1 MSNLR
6 ISTNSATPLASAV
19 EADYTISHLFL
30 DELANQTVPITIFF
44 DPQGQNVPEAQ
55 VFTNLNRRERSVLD
69 ADGDG
74 VEDGIKPPD
83 GNKIATGDDGHYYKA
98 YPMNPVQGGY
108 VLTLTASR
116 CGVYRL
122 TVRYRMG
129 SDAPGSA
136 FHWYGDE
143 MNWQGIPKRDHAI
156 VISPSKAQDIQ
167 LYETDVLSMDA
178 TGLDASQRSTFTNLI
193 QEPPPGAVPQFSLN
207 YLKNLGVNTV
217 WLLPIHPA
225 SIDGR
230 QDDPNTRQPYNVG
243 SPYSVKNFFAV
254 MPLMSKAFTP
264 GPTPVTNDTPQ
275 GRKQAHDDFVSFV
288 QAANQAG
295 IDVMLDAPFNHSGH
309 DVELADAGQAYWGN
323 AGSTAASEIR
333 NVEARFFSLAGEY
346 DCRASNAGDVALAP
360 DRFDFGKWNDTYEIY
375 FGRYAALVA
384 QDIPSDRN
392 NYTNEGDWFD
402 YSIGSENI
410 PGSGNGHFDRIT
422 QGAWRFFGDYLDFWL
437 TQTGYPQNPQH
448 ASLNSTAGIAAM
460 RGDFGQ
466 GLPPQCWEYLI
477 NRTRS
482 RKWNFVFMAESLDG
496 GAVAYRSARHFDV
509 LNESLIYDLHHAQTT
524 SDLRNVYESRRS
536 SYSGALIL
544 LNTSSHDE
552 DTYKDPF
559 QSFLRFAVNNT
570 MPGVPLISTGQ
581 ELGMRGTLVPPND
594 SDASQGPPFGFEKYF
609 TPFDPNKQ
617 IPEFMTFNSMMPMW
631 NNLKANRE
639 NAAHLNALY
648 GYVGSARR
656 SSKALR
662 SDNYYYLNLQDNT
675 AHGQIFSVAK
685 FEQRNGDPAQFDVV
699 FCFVNLQPELTVATP
714 AGNHF
719 NLNVDAD
726 GDGTNDFGIKAN
738 RLYNIKNIAAYTRN
752 DAKRNQVFLWQAPQR
767 GQDLLAN
774 GLVVIMNPVPSDGG
788 SWATAPYEAQYLKLF
803 DVTPAH

>member
-1 MSNLR
+1 MSSLK
-6 ISTNSATPLASAV
+6 ISANSTTPLANAP
-19 EADYTISHLFL
+19 EADYTISHLFI
-30 DELANQTVPITIFF
+30 DEVANQTVPITIFF
-44 DPQGQNVPEAQ
+44 DPQGQPVPQAE
-55 VFTNLNRRERSVLD
+55 VFTNLNRRERSMVD
-69 ADGDG
+69 ANGDG

-83 GNKIATGDDGHYYKA
+83 GNTIATGNDGHYYKA
-98 YPMNPVQGGY
+98 YPMEPVQGGY
-108 VLTLTASR
+108 VLTLPASK
-116 CGVYRL
+116 CGAYRL
-122 TVRYRMG
+122 TVRYRLA
-129 SDAPGSA
+129 SDAPGSVY
-136 FHWYGDE
+136 HWYGDE
-143 MNWQGIPKRDHAI
+143 VNWQGIPKRDHAI
-156 VISPSKAQDIQ
+156 VISPGKAREIQ

-178 TGLDASQRSTFTNLI
+178 TGLAANQRSTFTNLI
-193 QEPPPGAVPQFSLN
+193 QAPPAGAAPQFSLQ
-207 YLKNLGVNTV
+207 YLKNLGINTV

-230 QDDPNTRQPYNVG
+230 QDDPNTGQPYNVG

-254 MPLMSKAFTP
+254 MPLMSKSFTP
-264 GPTPVTNDTPQ
+264 GTTPASSDTPQ
-275 GRKQAHDDFVSFV
+275 GRKQAQADFVSFV

-309 DVELADAGQAYWGN
+309 DVELADTGQAIWGN

-346 DCRASNAGDVALAP
+346 DRRANSAGDVANAP
-360 DRFDFGKWNDTYEIY
+360 DRFDFGKWNDTSDIY

-384 QDIPSDRN
+384 EQIPDDRN

-402 YSIGSENI
+402 YSVGSENFT
-410 PGSGNGHFDRIT
+410 GSGNGHFDGIT
-422 QGAWRFFGDYLDFWL
+422 WGVWRFFGDYLDFWL
-437 TQTGYPQNPQH
+437 TQTGYPANGEH

-496 GAVAYRSARHFDV
+496 GAVAYRSARHFDI
-509 LNESLIYDLHHAQTT
+509 LNESLIYALQGVQAT
-524 SDLRNVYESRRS
+524 SDFRNVYESRRS

-559 QSFLRFAVNNT
+559 QAFLRFAVNNT

-581 ELGMRGTLVPPND
+581 DLGMRGTLVPPNG
-594 SDASQGPPFGFEKYF
+594 SNKAQGPPFGFERYF
-609 TPFDPNKQ
+609 APFDPNKS
-617 IPEFMTFNSMMPMW
+617 IPEFMTFNSMMPLW
-631 NNLKANRE
+631 NNLKTNQGD
-639 NAAHLNALY
+639 AAHLHALY
-648 GYVGSARR
+648 GNVGSARR

-685 FEQRNGDPAQFDVV
+685 FEQRNGDPANFDVV
-699 FCFVNLQPELTVATP
+699 FCFVNLQPGLTVATP
-714 AGNHF
+714 PGNLF

-726 GDGTNDFGIKAN
+726 GDGANDFGIKAD
-738 RLYNIKNIAAYTRN
+738 RLYNVKNIAAYTRD
-752 DAKRNQVFLWQAPQR
+752 DANRNNVFLWQQAQSGR
-767 GQDLLAN
+767 DLLTK
-774 GLVVIMNPVPSDGG
+774 GLAVIMNPVPSGG
-788 SWATAPYEAQYLKLF
+788 ASWAAPYEAQFLKLF
-803 DVTPAH
+803 DVGGEV

>member
-1 MSNLR
+1 MSSLK
-6 ISTNSATPLASAV
+6 ISTNSATPIANAV
-19 EADYTISHLFL
+19 EADYTISHLFI
-30 DELANQTVPITIFF
+30 DEVANQTIPITIFF

-98 YPMNPVQGGY
+98 YAMKPVQGGY
-108 VLTLTASR
+108 VLTLTASK
-116 CGVYRL
+116 CGAYRF

-129 SDAPGSA
+129 SDAPGSV

-143 MNWQGIPKRDHAI
+143 MNGQGIPKRDHAV
-156 VISPSKAQDIQ
+156 VISPSKATEIQ

-178 TGLDASQRSTFTNLI
+178 TGLDADQRSTFTDLI
-193 QEPPPGAVPQFSLN
+193 QGPPAGAVPQFSLK
-207 YLKNLGVNTV
+207 YLKNLGINTV

-254 MPLMSKAFTP
+254 MPLMSKQFKPGSTP
-264 GPTPVTNDTPQ
+264 AGNDTLA
-275 GRKQAHDDFVSFV
+275 GRKQALADFVTFV
-288 QAANQAG
+288 GEANKAG
-295 IDVMLDAPFNHSGH
+295 IDVMLDAPFNHTGH
-309 DVELADAGQAYWGN
+309 DVELADAGQAIWGN
-323 AGSTAASEIR
+323 ADSTAASEIR

-346 DCRASNAGDVALAP
+346 DRRASNAGDIAAAP
-360 DRFDFGKWNDTYEIY
+360 DRTDFGKWNDTYDVY

-384 QDIPSDRN
+384 EDIPSDRN

-402 YSIGSENI
+402 YSIGSENFG
-410 PGSGNGHFDRIT
+410 GSGNAHFDGIT
-422 QGAWRFFGDYLDFWL
+422 QGVWRFFGDHLDFWL
-437 TQTGYPQNPQH
+437 TQTGYPQNAEH
-448 ASLNSTAGIAAM
+448 ATLSSTTGITAL

-509 LNESLIYDLHHAQTT
+509 LNESLIYDLHHVQST
-524 SDLRNVYESRRS
+524 SDFRNVYEARRS

-559 QSFLRFAVNNT
+559 QAFLRFAVNNT
-570 MPGVPLISTGQ
+570 MPGVPLISAGQ
-581 ELGMRGTLVPPND
+581 ELGMRGTLVPPRD
-594 SDASQGPPFGFEKYF
+594 SDAAQGPPFGFEKYF
-609 TPFDPNKQ
+609 APFTAAKQ
-617 IPEFMTFNSMMPMW
+617 IPEFMTFNSMMPLW

-639 NAAHLNALY
+639 HAANLHALY
-648 GYVGSARR
+648 GDVGSARG

-675 AHGQIFSVAK
+675 PHGQIFSVAK
-685 FEQRNGDPAQFDVV
+685 FEQRNGDPAHFDVV
-699 FCFVNLQPELTVATP
+699 FCFINLQPDLTVATP
-714 AGNHF
+714 PGNHF
-719 NLNVDAD
+719 NLNIDAD
-726 GDGTNDFGIKAN
+726 GDGANDFGIKADS
-738 RLYNIKNIAAYTRN
+738 LYNVKNIAAYTRN
-752 DAKRNQVFLWQAPQR
+752 DANRNNVFLWQTPQR
-767 GQDLLAN
+767 GKDLLTN
-774 GLVVIMNPVPSDGG
+774 GLAVIMNPVPSKGV
-788 SWATAPYEAQYLKLF
+788 SWGAAPYEAQYLKVF
-803 DVTPAH
+803 DVTPVH